1 MSAMDRLQARLP
13 AVVDIKRDLLFKFIG
28 GLILIL
34 VLWACLT
41 SLEEQIR
48 APGTVIASSRSQ
60 VIQIVDSG
68 TLQELKVKEG
78 DVVKAGDLLALLD
91 PTRYQASNDEIAAKA
106 ASLQANLDRLE
117 SELAGTTLKFSPRVS
132 GYADLISTQRSL
144 AAKRQQAQ
152 QEELSAID
160 QSRRLAQ
167 EELNSLLRLV
177 RTGDASETEVLRA
190 RRQVNDLQ
198 AQRTNKRNAFRQ
210 EAQSEMAKTR
220 TELDQTLQVL
230 MQRSEAVASTFV
242 KAPMDGIVKNVRF
255 TTLGAVLKSGD
266 ELLQIVPS
274 NDPLIVEA
282 KVKPKDVGFLRIGLR
297 ANVKLD
303 AYDYTRYGTL
313 MGKVTYISADT
324 LTENL
329 QRDEQPYYRV
339 HIETKDPEGRLK
351 NLDVRPGM
359 TSSVEIITGDRSV
372 ASYIIKPLRR
382 GLDEALHE
390 P

>member
-13 AVVDIKRDLLFKFIG
+13 AVVDIKRDTLFKAIG
-28 GLILIL
+28 GLLVIL

-60 VIQIVDSG
+60 VIQIVDAG

-117 SELAGTTLKFSPRVS
+117 SELAGTALKFSPRVS
-132 GYADLISTQRSL
+132 AYADLITTQRSL
-144 AAKRQQAQ
+144 AAKRRQAQ
-152 QEELSAID
+152 QEELSAIN
-160 QSRRLAQ
+160 QSQLLAQ
-167 EELNSLLRLV
+167 QELNSLLRLV
-177 RTGDASETEVLRA
+177 KTGDASETEVLRA

-220 TELDQTLQVL
+220 AELDQTLQVL

-282 KVKPKDVGFLRIGLR
+282 KVKPKDVGFLRIGLP

-313 MGKVTYISADT
+313 TGKVIYISADT

-339 HIETKDPEGRLK
+339 HIETKDTDGRLS

-359 TSSVEIITGDRSV
+359 TASAEIITGNRSV
-372 ASYIIKPLRR
+372 ASYVIKPLRR
-382 GLDEALHE
+382 GIDEALHE

>member
-1 MSAMDRLQARLP
+1 MSALNQLMTRLPMVVDQPRDRLFAAL
-13 AVVDIKRDLLFKFIG
+13 AILLVA
-28 GLILIL
+28 L
-34 VLWACLT
+34 VLWASVST
-41 SLEEQIR
+41 LEEQIR
-48 APGTVIASSRSQ
+48 SPGTVIASSRSQ

-78 DVVKAGDLLALLD
+78 DIVKAGDLLARLD

-117 SELAGTTLKFSPRVS
+117 SELAGTALRFSARVE
-132 GYADLISTQRSL
+132 GYSDLMATQRAL
-144 AAKRQQAQ
+144 AGKRRQAQ
-152 QEELSAID
+152 QEELAAIN

-167 EELNSLLRLV
+167 EELDSLQRLAK
-177 RTGDASETEVLRA
+177 TGDASQTEVLRA

-198 AQRTNKRNAFRQ
+198 AQSTNKRNAFRQ

-220 TELDQTLQVL
+220 AELDQTLQVL

-242 KAPMDGIVKNVRF
+242 KSPMDGIVKNVRF

-282 KVKPKDVGFLRIGLR
+282 KVKPRDVGFLRIGLR

-303 AYDYTRYGTL
+303 AYDYTRYGSLT
-313 MGKVTYISADT
+313 GKVTYISADT

-339 HIETKDPEGRLK
+339 HIETKDTDGRLS

-359 TSSVEIITGDRSV
+359 TASAEIITGERSV
-372 ASYIIKPLRR
+372 ASYVIKPLRR
-382 GLDEALHE
+382 GIDEALHE

>member
-13 AVVDIKRDLLFKFIG
+13 AVVDIKRDLLFKIIG
-28 GLILIL
+28 GLLVVL

-117 SELAGTTLKFSPRVS
+117 SELAGTALKFSPRVS
-132 GYADLISTQRSL
+132 GYADLMSTQRSL
-144 AAKRQQAQ
+144 AGKRRQAQ
-152 QEELSAID
+152 QQELAALD
-160 QSRRLAQ
+160 GSRRLAQ
-167 EELNSLLRLV
+167 EELDSLLRLTK
-177 RTGDASETEVLRA
+177 TGDASQTEVLRA

-220 TELDQTLQVL
+220 AELDQTLQVL
-230 MQRSEAVASTFV
+230 MQRGEAVAATFV
-242 KAPMDGIVKNVRF
+242 KSPMDGIVKNVRF

-282 KVKPKDVGFLRIGLR
+282 KVRPKDVGFLRIGLR

-313 MGKVTYISADT
+313 TGKVIYISADT

-339 HIETKDPEGRLK
+339 HIETKDTDGRLS

-359 TSSVEIITGDRSV
+359 TASAEIITGERSV
-372 ASYIIKPLRR
+372 ASYVIKPLRR
-382 GLDEALHE
+382 GIDEALHE